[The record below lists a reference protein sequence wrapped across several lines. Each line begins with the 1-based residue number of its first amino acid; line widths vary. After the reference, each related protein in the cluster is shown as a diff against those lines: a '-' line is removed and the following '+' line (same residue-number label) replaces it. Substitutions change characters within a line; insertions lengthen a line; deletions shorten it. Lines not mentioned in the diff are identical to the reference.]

1 MKDPLVNPK
10 EWERYGFGSETEYE
24 KRAKMFTEK
33 FAVSDNYKGFE
44 ENLKLAQG
52 YGFRAEIE

>member
-10 EWERYGFGSETEYE
+10 EWEKYGFKNETEYE
-24 KRAKMFTEK
+24 KRARMFTEK

-52 YGFRAEIE
+52 YGYKI